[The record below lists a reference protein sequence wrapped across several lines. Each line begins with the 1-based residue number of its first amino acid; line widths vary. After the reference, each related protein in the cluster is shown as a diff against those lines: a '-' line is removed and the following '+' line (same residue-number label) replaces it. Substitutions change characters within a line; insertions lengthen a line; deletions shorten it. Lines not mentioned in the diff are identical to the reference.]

1 MQAQDFLAALDC
13 EFFTGVPDSLL
24 KPLCD
29 LLQDRYGSDPKHHL
43 ICANEG
49 NAVAV
54 AAGHIL
60 AGGAKAAVYL
70 QNSGEGN
77 VVNPFCSLLQQQVY
91 GIGLTFIIGW
101 RGEPGVH
108 DEPQHIFQ
116 GQVTLGLLDTLQIP
130 YLVVSTD
137 TTPDEVHD
145 FLQRYGADQ
154 ETCKALVI
162 RKGALSYKC
171 DRKPRNDYSLNREQ
185 VIDLIAQAAADDFI
199 VSTTG
204 KISRELYEISC
215 GLSPLTTGQE
225 KARISAS
232 HDFLTVGSMGHCSSI
247 ALGLALQRPE
257 QRFWC
262 LDGDGSLLMHL
273 GAAAVIGALKPKN
286 LVHIVLNNAA
296 HDSVGGMPT
305 VAAEL
310 DLKQIMSGCGYCFV
324 RSVSTLE
331 QLQEAITQV
340 KQLHE
345 LSFIEVKCA
354 LGSRDDLGRPKSS
367 AADNKH
373 AFMHALSQAK

>member
-29 LLQDRYGSDPKHHL
+29 LLQDKYGSDPKHHL

-49 NAVAV
+49 NAAAV
-54 AAGHIL
+54 AAGQVL
-60 AGGAKAAVYL
+60 AGGGPAAVYL

-145 FLQRYGADQ
+145 FLQRYHDAS
-154 ETCKALVI
+154 TSKALVI
-162 RKGALSYKC
+162 RKGALSYEC
-171 DRKPRNDYSLNREQ
+171 ARKPQNDYSLNREQ

-199 VSTTG
+199 VATTG

-215 GLSPLTTGQE
+215 GLSPLTKEQAGH
-225 KARISAS
+225 RISAS
-232 HDFLTVGSMGHCSSI
+232 HDFLTVGSMGHCSSL
-247 ALGLALQRPE
+247 ALGLALHRPE

-305 VAAEL
+305 VAAAL
-310 DLKQIMSGCGYCFV
+310 DLKQIMAGCGYRLV

-331 QLQEAITQV
+331 QLQEALTQV
-340 KQLHE
+340 KAQQQ

-354 LGSRDDLGRPKSS
+354 LGSRSDLGRPKSA
-367 AADNKH
+367 AADNKR
-373 AFMHALSQAK
+373 AFMQALAQA